1 MSLAVNKGPVGP
13 ADREWGKSGAPEGAH
28 DREQRCSGDGAQRS
42 GTPAHDRQ
50 GPPAPPPTHDRQGP
64 PTLPEAAARTNA
76 FSIGPVTMDS
86 PFVLAPLAGVS
97 DSPFRRLAREQGASA
112 VYTEMVSSDGL
123 VRGSQAT
130 LEYCAFDPS
139 ERPIG
144 IQIFGSDPKTMADA
158 ARVLSDLPPEQR
170 PDLIDINMGCPVRKV
185 VNRCAGAA
193 LLQDVPR
200 IAAIVETMAAATTL
214 PVTAKVRLG
223 WDGSSQNFVDVCRAL
238 ESSGARA
245 VAIHAR
251 TRAEKFEGHAHWE
264 MIAEAKRAVGIPVI
278 GNGDVRDAESA
289 VRMLRETG
297 CDGVMLGRAA
307 FGDPWVFRR
316 IRALVERDEVL
327 PPPSAGE
334 RLEAGVR
341 HLAMLVE
348 SVGSEHAAREMRKHV
363 AWYIKG
369 LPNSARV
376 REQVNHTRT
385 AEAMSE
391 LLHAYLG
398 ELAAHGSAFVQ
409 DLAEPDEASRKSP
422 DGALSKS
429 SGEASS
435 ASPPHAAG

>member
-1 MSLAVNKGPVGP
+1 MTTFL
-13 ADREWGKSGAPEGAH
+13 
-28 DREQRCSGDGAQRS
+28 
-42 GTPAHDRQ
+42 TPFAT
-50 GPPAPPPTHDRQGP
+50 PPPIATAGP
-64 PTLPEAAARTNA
+64 KAPASPEHGTSSLPFR
-76 FSIGPVTMDS
+76 IGDIAISS
-86 PFVLAPLAGVS
+86 PFVLAPRAGVS

-123 VRGSQAT
+123 VRGSKLT

-144 IQIFGSDPKTMADA
+144 VQLFGSDPAIMADA

-200 IAAIVETMAAATTL
+200 IAAIVERMSAATNL

-223 WDGSSQNFVDVCRAL
+223 WDGDSQNVVEVCRRL
-238 ESSGARA
+238 EGAGARA

-251 TRAEKFEGHAHWE
+251 TRAEKFEGDAHWE
-264 MIAEAKRAVGIPVI
+264 MIGEAKRAVRIPII
-278 GNGDVRDAESA
+278 GNGDVRSATDA
-289 VRMLRETG
+289 VRMLEQTG

-316 IRALVERDEVL
+316 IRALVERGEEL
-327 PPPSAGE
+327 PPPTATE

-341 HLAMLVE
+341 HLAMMVDA
-348 SVGSEHAAREMRKHV
+348 VGTEHAAREMRKHV

-376 REQVNHTRT
+376 REQVNRTRT
-385 AEAMSE
+385 ADEMTE
-391 LLHAYLG
+391 LLRDYLG
-398 ELAAHGSAFVQ
+398 DLAARGLEAF
-409 DLAEPDEASRKSP
+409 APDPSTHPVETPRAS
-422 DGALSKS
+422 G
-429 SGEASS
+429 
-435 ASPPHAAG
+435 